1 MAWTEQAHKLAG
13 LGTKLEPQRPV
24 SFEHPEQASF
34 PTFFANVCHLKEVCF
49 VLFFSPFVGEV
60 FGVPPGGATASLLS
74 IAELGHCKGED
85 KGKENRAFESQPE
98 VIPFCL

>member
-1 MAWTEQAHKLAG
+1 M
-13 LGTKLEPQRPV
+13 P
-24 SFEHPEQASF
+24 
-34 PTFFANVCHLKEVCF
+34 LKRG
-49 VLFFSPFVGEV
+49 VLCIVFSPFVGEV